1 MNADNRHLIVFARRP
16 RLKRGKR
23 RLAREIGDLEAW
35 RFQRWALERLAR
47 TLSKDPRW
55 RLWQALTPDIPAPR
69 RPPRE
74 LPQGEGDLGRRL
86 ATAIAQAPAGD
97 IVIIGSDTPHISA
110 RDIARAF
117 KLLGNVEVVLGPARD
132 GGFWL
137 IGFTR
142 RARRCLPFDNVRWSS
157 AQTLSDVLH
166 NLSGVRVAKLDV
178 REDVDDAASLKRVR
192 ALIRYAAT

>member
-1 MNADNRHLIVFARRP
+1 MNAAERHLVVFARRP
-16 RLKRGKR
+16 QLKRGKR

-35 RFQRWALERLAR
+35 RFQRWALARLTR

-55 RLWQALTPDIPAPR
+55 RFWQALTPDIPAVR
-69 RPPRE
+69 RPLGE
-74 LPQGEGDLGRRL
+74 LSQGEGDLGRRL

-97 IVIIGSDTPHISA
+97 IVIIGSDTPQISA

-117 KLLGNVEVVLGPARD
+117 KRLGNVDVVLGPARD

-142 RARRCLPFDNVRWSS
+142 RARGTLPFDNVRWSS
-157 AQTLSDVLH
+157 AQTLADVLH
-166 NLSGVRVAKLDV
+166 NLSGVRVAMLDV

-192 ALIRYAAT
+192 ALMRRAAT

>member
-16 RLKRGKR
+16 HLKRGKR

-35 RFQRWALERLAR
+35 RFQRWALQRLAR

-55 RLWQALTPDIPAPR
+55 RFWQALTPDIPAPR
-69 RPPRE
+69 RPPGE

-97 IVIIGSDTPHISA
+97 IVIIGSDTPHISP

-142 RARRCLPFDNVRWSS
+142 RARRCLPFDNVRWSD

-166 NLSGVRVAKLDV
+166 NLAGVRVAKLDV

-192 ALIRYAAT
+192 ALIRHAAS